1 MDRRITLGGE
11 MRFLEQAYTLL
22 QTGEPFA
29 LVTVVRAEKPTSAKP
44 GAKAIVSAE
53 GELTGWV
60 GGSCA
65 EPTVIRAARQSLED
79 GQTRLVRLCPPEKC
93 GQLPQEGVT
102 EVTMTCISG
111 GTLEIYIEPQLAQP
125 DLLVVGHLAT
135 AQALVRLAK
144 ALDFPVTVMG
154 LEADKE
160 RFPQADHVFEHLDF
174 SKIQVRSNT
183 SIVVASHGNYDEEA
197 LEGALR
203 SNAAYVALISS
214 KTRAQALL
222 QYLHDSNLPA
232 ERVAQLKYPAGL
244 DIGAVTPEEIALSI
258 LAEIVQRIHR
268 SPPAPQQFEQVL
280 LQIGEPAS
288 ATDPVCGMTVE
299 IASARYVSQHEGKS
313 YYFCARGCQR
323 SFEQDPGKYLTKE
336 SDRAI

>member
-1 MDRRITLGGE
+1 MQ
-11 MRFLEQAYTLL
+11 FLEQAYTLW

-29 LVTVVRAEKPTSAKP
+29 VVTVVRAEKPTSAKP
-44 GAKAIVSAE
+44 GAKAIVNAD
-53 GELTGWV
+53 GELSGWV

-79 GQTRLVRLCPPEKC
+79 GQTRLVRLCPPEKR

-102 EVTMTCISG
+102 EVTLTCISG

-125 DLLVVGHLAT
+125 HLLVIGHLAT
-135 AQALVRLAK
+135 AQALVKLAK
-144 ALDFPVTVMG
+144 ALDLRVTVMG
-154 LEADKE
+154 LEASKE
-160 RFPQADHVFEHLDF
+160 RFPRADNVFEHLDF
-174 SKIQVRSNT
+174 SKIRINANT
-183 SIVVASHGNYDEEA
+183 FIVVASHGNYDEEA

-214 KTRAQALL
+214 KTRAQAIL
-222 QYLHDSNLPA
+222 QYLGDSNLSP

-244 DIGAVTPEEIALSI
+244 DIGAATPEEIALSI
-258 LAEIVQRIHR
+258 LAEIVQQIRQ
-268 SPPAPQQFEQVL
+268 PAAASLESEQVL
-280 LQIGEPAS
+280 LQIREPAE

-299 IASARYVSQHEGKS
+299 IASARYVSEHAGET

-323 SFEQDPGKYLTKE
+323 SFEQNPGSYLAKE

>member
-1 MDRRITLGGE
+1 MQI
-11 MRFLEQAYTLL
+11 LEQAYTLS
-22 QTGEPFA
+22 QAGEPFA

-44 GAKAIVSAE
+44 GAKAIVRAD

-65 EPTVIRAARQSLED
+65 EPTVVREARRSLED
-79 GQTRLVRLCPPEKC
+79 GQTRVIRLCPPEKR

-111 GTLEIYIEPQLAQP
+111 GTLEIFIEPQLAQP
-125 DLLVVGHLAT
+125 QLLVIGHLAT
-135 AQALVRLAK
+135 AQALVSVGK
-144 ALDFPVTVMG
+144 TLDFRVTVMG
-154 LEADKE
+154 LEASQE
-160 RFPQADHVFEHLDF
+160 RFPHADNVLDHLDF
-174 SKIQVRSNT
+174 SKMQIKPNT
-183 SIVVASHGNYDEEA
+183 YIVVASHGNYDEEA

-203 SNAAYVALISS
+203 SRAAYVALISS
-214 KTRAQALL
+214 KTRAQAIL

-258 LAEIVQRIHR
+258 LAEIVQRHR
-268 SPPAPQQFEQVL
+268 RPVSGSSDPEQVL
-280 LQIGEPAS
+280 LQIEEPAT

-299 IASARYVSQHEGKS
+299 IASARYVSQHEGET

-323 SFEQDPGKYLTKE
+323 SFEQDPGKYLAKE